1 MRKIITAAVIAVISL
16 CALLCACNISAD
28 SSLKELTKPYITRYE
43 CTRAEWG
50 GQNFLDGYEYIRIT
64 LADESNMELSY
75 KKPGESEHKFNCRYN
90 YDQTTGELT
99 AEGTALGIKMRE
111 SVKIENGKFTIS
123 LPLLGK
129 QLVMDFES

>member
-1 MRKIITAAVIAVISL
+1 M
-16 CALLCACNISAD
+16 
-28 SSLKELTKPYITRYE
+28 
-43 CTRAEWG
+43 
-50 GQNFLDGYEYIRIT
+50 DGYEYIRIT

-90 YDQTTGELT
+90 CDQTTGELT